1 MDHSHVLLVYLFFFI
16 ILSLYLSLLL
26 TDILVGVRP
35 IQKDD
40 SESWQIETLNYMQ
53 EVQCLSFLTP
63 VTDVRLPIVIIVS
76 LL

>member
-40 SESWQIETLNYMQ
+40 SES
-53 EVQCLSFLTP
+53 
-63 VTDVRLPIVIIVS
+63 
-76 LL
+76 